1 MTTPI
6 EKRNNNKFCEFHGE
20 VRHHTD
26 ECMHLKRQIEEL
38 IKAGKMSH
46 VIKKQ
51 KQGSEKDQQ
60 KTTKK
65 GEASGKEKAME
76 ILMVQPWQ
84 RVARQRITQSL
95 SPDSEILFPS
105 LGTKGPMIIEA
116 EIRVRSPSP
125 YNGIIGRPGVRQIQA
140 VSSTALRMLKFQVPG
155 GILTLR
161 SSKIIPLECTMVS
174 GPEAQPSAST
184 RVTKEKIKVS
194 IHPEYLEQTI
204 AIAEHRLIIREGC
217 SLVRQ
222 KKRSQAPERNKAIQ
236 EEVER
241 LVEAGIM
248 KEVYYHSWLNR
259 LEGGIPLR
267 IPLKILPNA
276 YKGYHQ
282 IKMAKEDEE
291 KAAFITIQEIFCYL
305 KMPFGLKN
313 AEATYQ
319 RLVDKAF
326 QKQIGRNLEGNKHEA
341 ESQKVHRR
349 GGRRH
354 VPGIHGKHKRNKSM
368 SDKVEAIL
376 SLPSPKCLKDVQKL
390 NGKLASLNR
399 FLAKSAE
406 KSLPFFKTL
415 KKCTKKRQI
424 LVDFIVERPEDDSL
438 AAPMEVEEELPE
450 PYTLLHDSG
459 SFC

>member
-6 EKRNNNKFCEFHGE
+6 EKRNNNKFCEFHRE

-38 IKAGKMSH
+38 IKVGKMSH
-46 VIKKQ
+46 VIKKL
-51 KQGSEKDQQ
+51 KQGNKKDQQ
-60 KTTKK
+60 KTAKK
-65 GEASGKEKAME
+65 GEASKKEKAME

-84 RVARQRITQSL
+84 RVATQRITQSF
-95 SPDSEILFPS
+95 SPDSKILFPS
-105 LGTKGPMIIEA
+105 LGDNYGTKGPMIIEA
-116 EIRVRSPSP
+116 EIRDE
-125 YNGIIGRPGVRQIQA
+125 
-140 VSSTALRMLKFQVPG
+140 LCD
-155 GILTLR
+155 
-161 SSKIIPLECTMVS
+161 SKITISMQRDHRKARSKTNPSSFVNGSRNVKIPS
-174 GPEAQPSAST
+174 S
-184 RVTKEKIKVS
+184 R
-194 IHPEYLEQTI
+194 
-204 AIAEHRLIIREGC
+204 
-217 SLVRQ
+217 RQ

-267 IPLKILPNA
+267 IPLKMLPNA

-291 KAAFITIQEIFCYL
+291 KAAFITSQGIFRYL

-319 RLVDKAF
+319 CLVDKAF
-326 QKQIGRNLEGNKHEA
+326 QKQIDRNLEGNKHEA

-354 VPGIHGKHKRNKSM
+354 VPGIHGKHKRNNSM
-368 SDKVEAIL
+368 SDKVEAVL
-376 SLPSPKCLKDVQKL
+376 SLPSPKSLKDVQKL
-390 NGKLASLNR
+390 NGKLASLNK

-415 KKCTKKRQI
+415 KKCTKKSN
-424 LVDFIVERPEDDSL
+424 F
-438 AAPMEVEEELPE
+438 
-450 PYTLLHDSG
+450 
-459 SFC
+459 